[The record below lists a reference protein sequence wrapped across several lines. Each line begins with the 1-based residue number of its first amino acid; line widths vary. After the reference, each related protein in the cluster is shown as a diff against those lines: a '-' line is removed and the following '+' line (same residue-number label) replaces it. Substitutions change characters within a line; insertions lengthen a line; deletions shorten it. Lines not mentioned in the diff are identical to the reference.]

1 MSTNKKIR
9 LFKIYA
15 LIHENN
21 VFIGKTQG
29 EIDPVYYQHRRA
41 ENSFTEEYFYPK
53 NSKNPSIHILERINC
68 NSSESYRHIVAWVR
82 IFQDAGYQII
92 NAQGTVED
100 ANDLHP
106 QTAKLINT
114 LHPISLSVLL
124 KETRYKKQDKRIPSP
139 ITEPSET
146 EQPKKTKSSEKITL
160 WATSEEKELFVTY
173 AKSLGLTQT
182 QTLRYLMSKV
192 HLEEADPL
200 FPAWD
205 NDTFIHIL
213 QELHRQEI
221 ESKDNEIH
229 KLKTALRISVEEK
242 HRQTKKLNNC
252 CAIAQKSLIDAYGFF
267 DSAAVLPLDIE
278 RGRYK
283 DYISKL
289 PEDTKYSYPTH
300 SDASLLRLQAVLLGE
315 GIAPARFVLGVD
327 QQGCRIKLRYYPS
340 DYFWGI
346 RPDNQ
351 RFSQRN
357 SVWYMAWRK
366 SADVAELISALPLQI
381 STKYLNPM
389 DGDEKMHKFIEQLML
404 EIANCNDL

>member
-1 MSTNKKIR
+1 MFTNKKIR

-15 LIHENN
+15 LVHENN

-29 EIDPVYYQHRRA
+29 EVNPVFYQHRRA
-41 ENSFTEEYFYPK
+41 QNTYTAEHFYPK
-53 NSKNPSIHILERINC
+53 NSKNPSIHILENITC
-68 NSSESYRHIVAWVR
+68 SLSESYRHIVAWVQ
-82 IFQDAGYQII
+82 IFQEEGYQVI
-92 NAQGTVED
+92 NPQGTLAD

-106 QTAKLINT
+106 QTSALINA
-114 LHPISLSVLL
+114 LRPISLNVLL
-124 KETRYKKQDKRIPSP
+124 KETQYKKQGKHSLAP
-139 ITEPSET
+139 ISKLSGT
-146 EQPKKTKSSEKITL
+146 EQPKKTKSREKITL

-182 QTLRYLMSKV
+182 QTHRYLMSKV

-221 ESKDNEIH
+221 EANDKEIH
-229 KLKTALRISVEEK
+229 ELKTALRVCVEEK
-242 HRQTKKLNNC
+242 QRQTKKLNQC
-252 CAIAQKSLIDAYGFF
+252 CAITQKSLIDAYGFF
-267 DSAAVLPLDIE
+267 DSAAALPLDIE
-278 RGRYK
+278 RGRHK

-289 PEDTKYSYPTH
+289 PEGTKYAYPCH
-300 SDASLLRLQAVLLGE
+300 SGESLLRLQAFLLGE
-315 GIAPARFVLGVD
+315 GTAPARFVFGVD
-327 QQGCRIKLRYYPS
+327 QQGRRIKLRYYPS

-346 RPDNQ
+346 SPGDQ

-366 SADVAELISALPLQI
+366 SGDVAELISALPLQI
-381 STKYLNPM
+381 RAKYLNPM
-389 DGDEKMHKFIEQLML
+389 DRDEKMHKVIDQLMS
-404 EIANCNDL
+404 ETANCNDL